1 MIRCSTSLIIRAIR
15 TTMRYLFTPLA
26 GAIIKKKQITSVGK
40 DRRKGN
46 PWSLFVG
53 VYIGATTV
61 ENSTEIPQTKT
72 DGSWN
77 LSGGPVAKSPRSN
90 VGTHASS
97 LVRELDPT
105 C

>member
-1 MIRCSTSLIIRAIR
+1 MIRCSTSVIIRAIR
-15 TTMRYLFTPLA
+15 TTMRCLFTPLA
-26 GAIIKKKQITSVGK
+26 VAIIKKKQITSVGK
-40 DRRKGN
+40 DMEKRE
-46 PWSLFVG
+46 PLVPVCG

-61 ENSTEIPQTKT
+61 ENSTEIPQTKI

-90 VGTHASS
+90 VGTHVSS
-97 LVRELDPT
+97 LVGDLDPT

>member
-1 MIRCSTSLIIRAIR
+1 
-15 TTMRYLFTPLA
+15 MRYLFTPLA

-61 ENSTEIPQTKT
+61 ENSMEIPQTKI